1 MLLLGA
7 VAITAVAACSEN
19 RSEGAAL
26 NLGYDSGTVCVPA
39 TDSDD
44 VVFGDT
50 LLRQEVD
57 ARVTISDV
65 SLVNPDGMAIRDTYL
80 VQIGP
85 GEALVGFRLASDEA
99 QMPAKWSERVPAE
112 GAVLEPG
119 SEWNLVLVI
128 DSPANVTASADAARV
143 RYRHDGE
150 EFTQDTVTGMMTAVS
165 CDDLF

>member
-7 VAITAVAACSEN
+7 VAVTAVAACSEN

-26 NLGYDSGTVCVPA
+26 NLGYDRGTVCVPA
-39 TDSDD
+39 PHNDD
-44 VVFGDT
+44 VTFGDT
-50 LLRQEVD
+50 LLRQEAD
-57 ARVTISDV
+57 ERVTISDV
-65 SLVNPDGMAIRDTYL
+65 SLVNADGMAIRDTYL
-80 VQIGP
+80 VQIRP

-99 QMPAKWSERVPAE
+99 QMPATWNERIPAA

-128 DSPANVTASADAARV
+128 DSPPDVTASADAARV
-143 RYRHDGE
+143 RYRHEGE
-150 EFTQDTVTGMMTAVS
+150 EFTQDTLTGMMTAES